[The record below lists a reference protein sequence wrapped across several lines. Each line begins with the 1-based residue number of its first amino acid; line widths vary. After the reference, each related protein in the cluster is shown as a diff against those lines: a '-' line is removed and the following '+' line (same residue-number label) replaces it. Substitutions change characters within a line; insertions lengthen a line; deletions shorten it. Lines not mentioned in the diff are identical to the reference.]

1 MRIIDALQLLNLEIP
16 GASDGHAKPV
26 IAVAAAGESHVLQSV
41 AQAFELGIAD
51 FILFGDVAK
60 MREIVSSFETES
72 HSSSTD
78 GRPQQI
84 DLNNFELVDV
94 VDPDEAAAFA
104 VAAVAQGRA
113 NVLMKG
119 LVETSPLLRAV
130 LNKETGI
137 RSEHRISHLAIFA
150 MPTALYPKPLFLT
163 DAAVNIAPDQKLR
176 IYIIENAVSAM
187 QDLGVKEPK
196 VALVCGKEKVDANMP
211 ITAEYAELTE
221 RNENGWLPGAH
232 VYGPLALDGAISP
245 AAASTKGI
253 EHKVAG
259 DADLIVCPDMAAG
272 NMFYKALTI
281 FGNLNVGSVLLGA
294 RAPIIISSR
303 SDSAENKL
311 MSIALGAAIAQS
323 KRA

>member
-1 MRIIDALQLLNLEIP
+1 M
-16 GASDGHAKPV
+16 
-26 IAVAAAGESHVLQSV
+26 LQSV
-41 AQAFELGIAD
+41 AQAYELGIAD

-60 MREIVSSFETES
+60 MQEIALGLASVEEEQSDVSK
-72 HSSSTD
+72 
-78 GRPQQI
+78 PCAI
-84 DLNNFELVDV
+84 DLNKFELVDV
-94 VDPDEAAAFA
+94 VDPDEAAAQA
-104 VAAVAQGRA
+104 VAAVAEGRA

-137 RSEHRISHLAIFA
+137 RGEHRISHLAIFA
-150 MPTALYPKPLFLT
+150 MPKALYPKPLFLT

-176 IYIIENAVSAM
+176 IDIIENAVSAM

-221 RNENGWLPGAH
+221 RNENAWLPGAH

-253 EHKVAG
+253 EHHVAG

-294 RAPIIISSR
+294 KAPIIISSR

-311 MSIALGAAIAQS
+311 MSIALGAAIAENH
-323 KRA
+323 KG

>member
-1 MRIIDALQLLNLEIP
+1 MDALQLLNLNP
-16 GASDGHAKPV
+16 DALVGDQVKPV

-41 AQAFELGIAD
+41 SRAAELGIAN
-51 FILFGDVAK
+51 FVLFGDVAK
-60 MREIVSSFETES
+60 M
-72 HSSSTD
+72 
-78 GRPQQI
+78 QQI
-84 DLNNFELVDV
+84 AVNENLDLTQFELVDV
-94 VDPDEAAAFA
+94 KDPDAAAAQAVKA
-104 VAAVAQGRA
+104 VADGQA

-130 LNKETGI
+130 LHKDQGI
-137 RSEHRISHLAIFA
+137 RGAHRISHLAIFA
-150 MPTALYPKPLFLT
+150 MPASLYPKPLFLT
-163 DAAVNIAPDQKLR
+163 DAAVNIAPDQNLR
-176 IYIIENAVSAM
+176 VDIIENAVAAM
-187 QDLGVKEPK
+187 QDLGVAEPK

-221 RNENGWLPGAH
+221 RNEQGWLAGAH

-253 EHKVAG
+253 EHHVAG

-294 RAPIIISSR
+294 KAPIIISSR

-311 MSIALGAAIAQS
+311 LSIALGAAIAQHHS
-323 KRA
+323 NETSRHSAR

>member
-1 MRIIDALQLLNLEIP
+1 VRIIDALQLLNLELP
-16 GASDGHAKPV
+16 GPGTEHAKPV
-26 IAVAAAGESHVLQSV
+26 IAVAAAAEPHVLQSV
-41 AQAFELGIAD
+41 AQAHELGIAD

-60 MREIVSSFETES
+60 MHRIVEEDSPEAWPAF
-72 HSSSTD
+72 
-78 GRPQQI
+78 
-84 DLNNFELVDV
+84 DLSKFKLVNV
-94 VDPDEAAAFA
+94 IDPDDAAAAAVKA
-104 VAAVAQGRA
+104 VAEGQA

-137 RSEHRISHLAIFA
+137 RGEHRISHLAMFA
-150 MPTALYPKPLFLT
+150 MPPALYSKPLFLT

-176 IYIIENAVSAM
+176 IDIIENAVAAM
-187 QDLGVKEPK
+187 QDLGVAEPK

-221 RNENGWLPGAH
+221 KNENGWLPGAH

-253 EHKVAG
+253 EHHVAG

-281 FGNLNVGSVLLGA
+281 FGHLNVGSVLLGA
-294 RAPIIISSR
+294 KAPIIISSR

-311 MSIALGAAIAQS
+311 LSIALGAAIAQNHPQ
-323 KRA
+323 